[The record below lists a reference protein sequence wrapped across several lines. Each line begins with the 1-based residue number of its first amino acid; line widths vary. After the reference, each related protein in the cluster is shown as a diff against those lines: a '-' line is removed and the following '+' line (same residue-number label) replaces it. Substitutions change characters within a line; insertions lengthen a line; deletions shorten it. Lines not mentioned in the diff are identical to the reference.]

1 MEISL
6 LTPAVQWG
14 KWTVFN
20 PPVKNWV
27 EFYSDDHNNLT
38 HTEPHWAWL
47 GGFRGVSKFSYNYQ
61 NYSGVDV
68 PSGNWIPKTPLAT
81 GHSGA
86 GLTDILISMLNVT
99 LGQDFLFTIFT
110 QLTELSS
117 AGCRRRF
124 SSVSDWISER
134 KSPRL
139 TKFSRLLIAT
149 FRMFLLK
156 SFNRLVAIE
165 FQSSSSRPRSSSMHA
180 FNRDTMIVV
189 II

>member
-1 MEISL
+1 MQIRAGLGRFRQGSL
-6 LTPAVQWG
+6 YIYLGTIVRNIKADCGCALGQWDT
-14 KWTVFN
+14 K
-20 PPVKNWV
+20 
-27 EFYSDDHNNLT
+27 S
-38 HTEPHWAWL
+38 
-47 GGFRGVSKFSYNYQ
+47 
-61 NYSGVDV
+61 
-68 PSGNWIPKTPLAT
+68 AT
-81 GHSGA
+81 GYWALWGRADGHFN
-86 GLTDILISMLNVT
+86 LNVT
-99 LGQDFLFTIFT
+99 LSPDFLFTIFT